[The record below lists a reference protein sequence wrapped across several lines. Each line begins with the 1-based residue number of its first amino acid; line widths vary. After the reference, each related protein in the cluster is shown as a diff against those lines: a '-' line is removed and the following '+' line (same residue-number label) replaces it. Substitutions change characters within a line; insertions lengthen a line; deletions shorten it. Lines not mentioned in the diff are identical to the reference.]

1 MIRRCALDSQRRTA
15 CTRATTPRSQAMTD
29 VWAESTTSHYTVCNS
44 HERCA
49 SPESRR
55 SASTNKT
62 MQCSLLYDEHDTV
75 SSATSSTSHFTARF
89 TFIRIWRFINATNL
103 TSSVAAGFGRHGM
116 PPPASNPD
124 IRPFDLETRMR
135 DFANFPSKFGH
146 ASPLGSRIIR
156 YAGLTRRTDGQTD
169 GRTDKSNAYCP
180 IPYWRSI
187 IIYCNSNN
195 SLNICTLNVRMSIS
209 VSLPQQGD

>member
-1 MIRRCALDSQRRTA
+1 MQF
-15 CTRATTPRSQAMTD
+15 TREMC
-29 VWAESTTSHYTVCNS
+29 ESGIPSVGVHQQNDAVQS
-44 HERCA
+44 I
-49 SPESRR
+49 
-55 SASTNKT
+55 
-62 MQCSLLYDEHDTV
+62 LYDEHDTV

-124 IRPFDLETRMR
+124 LRPFDLETRMR

-156 YAGLTRRTDGQTD
+156 YAGLTRRMDGQTD

-180 IPYWRSI
+180 SPTVGGI
-187 IIYCNSNN
+187 IIIIIITKKYVLSNSESVQCNFFIFDHVTFIQFK
-195 SLNICTLNVRMSIS
+195 ICCCVQNFMKIR
-209 VSLPQQGD
+209 